1 MMSHMI
7 TVETAKNILKANL
20 IVGKISLCPLLESP
34 GLVLAADIFSPIDI
48 PSFDNSAMDGYAIRW
63 EQGNGSRKL
72 QTQSMMRAGETNRA
86 AIQAGEAIRIFTG
99 APTPTGA
106 DTIIPQEYITIENE
120 SIHFDWE
127 RFEKGANFRKTG
139 AQNRQGDL
147 IAEKG
152 TVVSPGMVGLL
163 ASVGIAEVPV
173 FAPPKVGLLLTGD
186 ELVEVGQPLSFG
198 KIYNANGPILY
209 TYLKHLGISNISIY
223 KAIDEPERLQII
235 LHELLEEVDVLVI
248 SGGISVGDY
257 DFVKTGLENEG
268 VKELFYKVSQ
278 KPGKPLWAGRTDTQ
292 WVFALPGNPA
302 STLTCFNQ
310 YVKPC
315 LEAWMGHTNT
325 FLPTGSFPLQADFL
339 KKGALTFF
347 LKAKLENGGIEVLP
361 GQESFNLIAYGK
373 ANGIAEIPKD
383 LEFVPKG
390 TMVNFY
396 TW

>member
-1 MMSHMI
+1 MSYVVS
-7 TVETAKNILKANL
+7 VETAKNILEANL
-20 IVGKISLCPLLESP
+20 LEGKITLCPLLESL
-34 GLVLAADIFSPIDI
+34 GFVLSEAIFSPIDI

-72 QTQSMMRAGETNRA
+72 KTQSMMRAGETNHT
-86 AIQAGEAIRIFTG
+86 AIQTGEAIRIFTG

-106 DTIIPQEYITIENE
+106 DTIIPQEYVTVQNG

-127 RFEKGANFRKTG
+127 RFEKGANFRKIG

-163 ASVGIAEVPV
+163 ASVGISEVPV
-173 FAPPKVGLLLTGD
+173 YAAPKVGLLLTGD

-198 KIYNANGPILY
+198 KIYNANGPILN
-209 TYLKHLGISNISIY
+209 TYFRDLGISNISIY
-223 KAIDEPERLQII
+223 KAVDEPERLQII

-257 DFVKTGLENEG
+257 DFVKKGLENEG
-268 VKELFYKVSQ
+268 VEELFYKVSQ
-278 KPGKPLWAGRTDTQ
+278 KPGKPLWVGRTETQ

-315 LEAWMGHTNT
+315 LEAWMGKKNT
-325 FLPTGSFPLQADFL
+325 FQPMGTFPLQTDFS

-347 LKAKLENGGIEVLP
+347 LKAKLENEGIKVLP
-361 GQESFNLIAYGK
+361 GQESFNLIAYGN

-383 LEFVPKG
+383 LDFLPKG
-390 TMVNFY
+390 TMVRFFS
-396 TW
+396 W

>member
-1 MMSHMI
+1 MAHMVS
-7 TVETAKNILKANL
+7 VEQAKHLLQANL
-20 IVGKISLCPLLESP
+20 ILGKTTFLPLLDSTE
-34 GLVLAADIFSPIDI
+34 LVLAADIFSPIDI
-48 PSFDNSAMDGYAIRW
+48 PSFDNSAMDGYAVCW
-63 EQGNGSRKL
+63 ANENGSRKL
-72 QTQSMMRAGETNRA
+72 KAQSMMRAGDTNRTS
-86 AIQAGEAIRIFTG
+86 IQADEAIRIFTG
-99 APTPTGA
+99 APAPTGA
-106 DTIIPQEYITIENE
+106 DTIIPQEYIRVDNG

-127 RFEKGANFRKTG
+127 RFEKGANFRKKG

-152 TVVSPGMVGLL
+152 SVISPGMIGLL

-173 FAPPKVGLLLTGD
+173 YAPPKVGLLLTGD
-186 ELVEVGQPLSFG
+186 ELVDVGSPLAFG
-198 KIYNANGPILY
+198 KIYDANGPILH
-209 TYLKHLGISNISIY
+209 TYLMQLGIKEIRIEKS
-223 KAIDEPERLQII
+223 KDEPTQLQVT
-235 LHELLEEVDVLVI
+235 LHKLLAEVDVLIV

-257 DFVKTGLENEG
+257 DFVKTGLQNEG

-278 KPGKPLWAGRTDTQ
+278 KPGKPLWAGRTDTA

-325 FLPTGSFPLQADFL
+325 FRAQGSFPLQADFS

-347 LKAKLENGGIEVLP
+347 LKAKLDEGSIEVLP

-373 ANGIAEIPKD
+373 ANGIAEIPKEVD
-383 LEFVPKG
+383 FLPKG
-390 TMVNFY
+390 TLVKFY
-396 TW
+396 AW

>member
-1 MMSHMI
+1 MAHMI
-7 TVETAKNILKANL
+7 SVEQAKDLLQANL
-20 IVGKISLCPLLESP
+20 ILGKTTFLPLLDSR

-48 PSFDNSAMDGYAIRW
+48 PSFDNSAMDGYAICW
-63 EQGNGSRKL
+63 EKGNGSRKL
-72 QTQSMMRAGETNRA
+72 QSQSLMRAGETNRTA
-86 AIQAGEAIRIFTG
+86 LRADEAIRIFTG

-106 DTIIPQEYITIENE
+106 DTIIPQEYVRIDNG

-147 IAEKG
+147 IAEMG
-152 TVVSPGMVGLL
+152 SVISPGMIGLL

-173 FAPPKVGLLLTGD
+173 YAPPKVGLLLTGD
-186 ELVEVGQPLSFG
+186 ELVEVGSPLAFG
-198 KIYNANGPILY
+198 KIYDANGPILH
-209 TYLKHLGISNISIY
+209 TYLKQLGFKDIRIEKSV
-223 KAIDEPERLQII
+223 DEPAQLQKT
-235 LHELLEEVDVLVI
+235 LNNMLAEVDVLII

-257 DFVKTGLENEG
+257 DYVKTGLEKEG
-268 VKELFYKVSQ
+268 IKELFYKVSQ
-278 KPGKPLWAGRTDTQ
+278 KPGKPLWIGKTDTQ

-325 FLPTGSFPLQADFL
+325 FRALGSFPLQADFS

-347 LKAKLENGGIEVLP
+347 LKATLDKGSVEVLP

-373 ANGIAEIPKD
+373 ANGIAEIPKEVD
-383 LEFVPKG
+383 FLPKG
-390 TMVNFY
+390 TPVKFY
-396 TW
+396 AW